1 MKLET
6 TKTTLCFKGRAFDV
20 RQDDVRLPN
29 GHVVR
34 LDIVVHKGSVVM
46 VPFDQEGRIWFTRQ
60 YRHAAQEVML
70 ELPAGVMEDGET
82 PDVSAR
88 REIREEIGMAA
99 GQLKD
104 LGAFYLAPGYATERM
119 VAFLATGLK
128 PSPLPPDED
137 ELIQVEKIPAA
148 RALHMAETAQLHDAK
163 SLAALLLARP
173 YLSGSNDYGI

>member
-6 TKTTLCFKGRAFDV
+6 LNSDLCFRGRAFNV

-34 LDIVVHKGSVVM
+34 LDIVVHKGSVIM
-46 VPFDQEGRIWFTRQ
+46 VPLDQEGRIWFTRQ
-60 YRHAAQEVML
+60 YRHAAQEMMM

-82 PDVSAR
+82 AEVSAN

-99 GQLKD
+99 GQMKE
-104 LGAFYLAPGYATERM
+104 LGSFYLAPGYATERM
-119 VAFLATGLK
+119 VAFLATNLT
-128 PSPLPPDED
+128 PAPLEPDID
-137 ELIQVEKIPAA
+137 ELIQVEKIPVE
-148 RALHMAETAQLHDAK
+148 RAVQMAESAELHDAK

-173 YLSGSNDYGI
+173 YLVGQGL

>member
-6 TKTTLCFKGRAFDV
+6 INSDLRFQGRAFDV

-34 LDIVVHKGSVVM
+34 LDIVVHKGSVIM
-46 VPFDQEGRIWFTRQ
+46 VPLDQERRIWFIRQ
-60 YRHAAQEVML
+60 YRHAAQETML

-82 PDVSAR
+82 PQGSAG

-99 GQLKD
+99 GQLRE
-104 LGAFYLAPGYATERM
+104 LGTFYLAPGYATERM
-119 VAFLATGLK
+119 VAFLATDLTS
-128 PSPLPPDED
+128 SPLEPDVD
-137 ELIQVEKIPAA
+137 ELIQVEKIPVE
-148 RALHMAETAQLHDAK
+148 RALQMAENAELQDAK

-173 YLSGSNDYGI
+173 YLVGE

>member
-6 TKTTLCFKGRAFDV
+6 INSDLRFEGRAFNV

-34 LDIVVHKGSVVM
+34 LDIVVHKGSVIM
-46 VPFDQEGRIWFTRQ
+46 VPLDQDGRIWFIRQ
-60 YRHAAQEVML
+60 YRHAAQEMML

-82 PDVSAR
+82 PQSSAG

-99 GQLKD
+99 GQLRE

-119 VAFLATGLK
+119 VAFLATGLT
-128 PSPLPPDED
+128 PSPLEPDVD
-137 ELIQVEKIPAA
+137 ELIQVEKIPIE
-148 RALHMAETAQLHDAK
+148 RALQMAENAELHDAK

-173 YLSGSNDYGI
+173 YLVGD